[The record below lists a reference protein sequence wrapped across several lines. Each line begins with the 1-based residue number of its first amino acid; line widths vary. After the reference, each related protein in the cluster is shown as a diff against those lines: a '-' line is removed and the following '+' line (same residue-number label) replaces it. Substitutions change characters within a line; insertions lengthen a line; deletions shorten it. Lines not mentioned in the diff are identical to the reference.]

1 MIDDD
6 DTIPAAV
13 VWGLLGPVFDWSD
26 EQRAAAEPKPE
37 SNIVSF
43 ADYKQRLH

>member
-1 MIDDD
+1 MKDDD

-26 EQRAAAEPKPE
+26 EQRAAAEPAPT
-37 SNIVSF
+37 NVVNF